1 MKVLL
6 GMSGGVDSSAS
17 AIVLKNKE
25 YEVSG
30 LTLKLLSDCD
40 EDAKSVCDKI
50 GIEYEILN
58 LEEDFKNTV
67 IENFLSEYLRGA
79 TPNPC
84 IVCNENIKFG
94 KMLDYA
100 LKNGFDKI
108 ATGHYA
114 RIEEKDGRFLLKK
127 AADLSKD
134 QSYVLYGLT
143 QHQLSHTV
151 FPLGNLTKSEAR
163 EIAEENGLVNA
174 KKKDSQDICFVP
186 DGDYA
191 YFIEKTIGKKLP
203 KGRFCDISGKV
214 LGENK
219 GVIHYTIG
227 QRKGLGIAL
236 GKPCF
241 VIDKNA
247 ETNDV
252 ILGDEEFLFCKMVDV
267 EKVNFI
273 PFDKLEKDIRAK
285 VKLRYRHIEQWA
297 TIHPTG
303 ENSVTVEFDEPQRAP
318 AIGQSA
324 VFYDGEYCLGGGLIK
339 KGYNND

>member
-1 MKVLL
+1 MNILL

-17 AIVLKNKE
+17 AIVLKNMGHN
-25 YEVSG
+25 VSG
-30 LTLKLLSDCD
+30 LTLKLLCDCD

-50 GIEYEILN
+50 GIPYEILN
-58 LEEDFKNTV
+58 LENDFRNTV

-100 LKNGFDKI
+100 LSKGFDKI

-114 RIEEKDGRFLLKK
+114 KIEEQNGRFLLKK
-127 AADLSKD
+127 PTDINKD
-134 QSYVLYGLT
+134 QTYVLYGLT
-143 QHQLSHTV
+143 QHQLSHTL
-151 FPLGNLTKSEAR
+151 FPLGNLTKEEAR
-163 EIAEENGLVNA
+163 NIAEMGGLVNA
-174 KKKDSQDICFVP
+174 RKKDSQDICFVP

-191 YFIEKTIGKKLP
+191 AFIEKNLNKKLP
-203 KGRFCDISGKV
+203 IGNFTNVSGKI
-214 LGENK
+214 LGKHK
-219 GVIHYTIG
+219 GIIHYTIG

-247 ETNDV
+247 ETGDV
-252 ILGDEEFLFCKMVDV
+252 VLGDEEFLFCKMVNV

-273 PFDKLEKDIRAK
+273 PFNKLENDIRAK
-285 VKLRYRHIEQWA
+285 VKLRYRHTEQWA

-303 ENSVTVEFDEPQRAP
+303 ENSVVVEFDEPQRAP

-324 VFYDGEYCLGGGLIK
+324 VFYDGDYCIGGGLIK